1 MEHVVELG
9 KMGRDCVA
17 TDQLPLSRVCH
28 CVTATLAT
36 LASHPDTAD
45 LIMTC
50 PNDTALSTLML
61 LVEVG
66 GSSLWALR
74 CCAAACG
81 LRAHSTV
88 SRQRTA

>member
-28 CVTATLAT
+28 CVTATMAT
-36 LASHPDTAD
+36 LSSHPTTAE

-50 PNDTALSTLML
+50 PNDIALSTLLL
-61 LVEVG
+61 LVEVRG
-66 GSSLWALR
+66 LMTSAVSSAIAHHTGMRRRR
-74 CCAAACG
+74 CY
-81 LRAHSTV
+81 
-88 SRQRTA
+88 